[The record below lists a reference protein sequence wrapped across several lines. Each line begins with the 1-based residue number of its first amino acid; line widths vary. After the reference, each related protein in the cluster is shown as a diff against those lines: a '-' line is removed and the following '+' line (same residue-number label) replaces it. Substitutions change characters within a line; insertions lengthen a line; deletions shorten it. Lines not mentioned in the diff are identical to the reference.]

1 LEIGVAVI
9 KMMIRVKDLVA
20 IMVLVEMEEAMAT
33 LIITN
38 IDNRDNNKDRDENR
52 IDEGKVKMIN

>member
-1 LEIGVAVI
+1 MEIGVAVI

-20 IMVLVEMEEAMAT
+20 IMVLVEMEEAMTT

>member
-1 LEIGVAVI
+1 
-9 KMMIRVKDLVA
+9 MMIRVKDLVA
-20 IMVLVEMEEAMAT
+20 IMVLVEMEEAMTT

>member
-1 LEIGVAVI
+1 
-9 KMMIRVKDLVA
+9 MMIRVKDLVA